1 MIELK
6 ILVVNDEKAT
16 GNNVKKLLEPLFEEI
31 ICCRTGAEGMQHF
44 FEACPDILLLDLSN
58 GASQALPMLKQV
70 RKLDANIKIAAFVS
84 PESRHLLNQTVKFGV
99 NQLLFKPFQPDDI
112 LTVLKRLA
120 GEITETRSIERA
132 LKRQKNIL
140 NCVNEMSEHFLQH
153 TDWEETLRRQMLSL
167 KMAAEA
173 SAVFIF
179 KNEDSEDPQVAREYL
194 TINDDSHARTPQIVS
209 YRSLDIMEWKQALSQ
224 GQSVQGLVNDFRSA
238 EQHLLYD
245 YRIDSLLMIPIFF
258 DSRWWG
264 FLGLGNHNG
273 RPFDDIEARTLDTVA
288 RIIGSAIN
296 NQYNIRNL
304 EMTSAIFQHTVDGVV
319 ITDTE
324 NRIVHTNKAFTEIT
338 GYKTSEVVGKN
349 PKILRSATHDNAFYK
364 EMWRSIKEKGYW
376 QGEIKN
382 RKKGGEVYL
391 EWLSINAIKNNRGEV
406 ENYIGVFSD
415 ITTHR
420 SSDAEYAYLATHDT
434 LTGLSNRLILNDRLQ
449 HAIVHANRFNK
460 MVAVL
465 FCDLDNFKPINDN
478 YGHNIGDGVL
488 KECAA
493 YFKENLRGDDT
504 ICRYGGD
511 EFIIILEDIEEQWH
525 LSGLIEKVMG
535 ITETPFDIEGH
546 KINVQ
551 MSVGVSVFPFDGED
565 TALIERADEAMYRAK
580 NAGKNQFALYNEALL
595 GSGDLNLTI
604 ENFDYSV

>member
-1 MIELK
+1 MVKLK
-6 ILVVNDEKAT
+6 ILVVNDEKTT
-16 GNNVKKLLEPLFEEI
+16 GNNVQKILEPIFNETVY
-31 ICCRTGAEGMQHF
+31 CRDGSEGMQRF
-44 FEACPDILLLDLSN
+44 FETCPDLVLVDLTHT
-58 GASQALPMLKQV
+58 ALQALPMLQQI
-70 RKLDANIKIAAFVS
+70 RKLDQQVKIAAFVS
-84 PESRHLLNQTVKFGV
+84 PEHRHLLNQTVKLGI
-99 NQLLFKPFQPDDI
+99 NQLLFKPYNQNDI
-112 LTVLKRLA
+112 RDAIHRLA
-120 GEITETRSIERA
+120 GEIIETRNIERA

-140 NCVNEMSEHFLQH
+140 NCVNEMAEHFLQH
-153 TDWEETLRRQMLSL
+153 TDWEETLKRQMLSL
-167 KMAAEA
+167 KSAAEA
-173 SAVFIF
+173 SAIFIF
-179 KNEDSEDPQVAREYL
+179 KNEDSKDPQVAREYL
-194 TINDDSHARTPQIVS
+194 TINDEHHARSPQIVS
-209 YRSLDIMEWKQALSQ
+209 YRSLDIMEWKEALNH
-224 GQSVQGLVNDFRSA
+224 GMTVKGLVNDFRSA

-258 DSRWWG
+258 DDHWWG
-264 FLGLGNHNG
+264 FMGLGNNES
-273 RPFDDIEARTLDTVA
+273 RRFDDIETRTLDTVA

-296 NQYNIRNL
+296 NQFNMRNL

-349 PKILRSATHDNAFYK
+349 PKILRSSTHDKAFYK

-391 EWLSINAIKNNRGEV
+391 EWLSINAITNNRGEV

-434 LTGLSNRLILNDRLQ
+434 LTGLSNRLILNDRLH
-449 HAIVHANRFNK
+449 HAMMHANRFNK
-460 MVAVL
+460 MVGVL
-465 FCDLDNFKPINDN
+465 FCDLDNFKPINDT
-478 YGHNIGDGVL
+478 YGHNVGDGVL
-488 KECAA
+488 KQCAD
-493 YFKENLRGDDT
+493 YFRENLRGDDT

-511 EFIIILEDIEEQWH
+511 EFVIILEDIEEQWH

-535 ITETPFDIEGH
+535 LTANPFNIEGYN
-546 KINVQ
+546 INIQ

-565 TALIERADEAMYRAK
+565 ATLIERADDAMYRAK

-604 ENFDYSV
+604 DNFNYSV